1 MNAMTQH
8 TLTRDTSQNQ
18 GPLGKVLAALGMTG
32 EDPSITSRVGTDD
45 FTWIRYIF
53 GLVLV
58 YDAWTSLTW
67 IHKVAVSQ
75 ALGLPTS
82 APALHLLVIVLAFVK
97 IAIAAAILSGR
108 GVVPMSWAGIAYM
121 AFVWTVF
128 QHGGDFGKDGTD
140 PGVALPYIVM
150 FLFTIAVER
159 MRTNP
164 DVSENQMLTLARN
177 GFGLLWG
184 YDALMKFHPYFLNH
198 FADFLTSAQTAMAG
212 TWAAGYDHLFL
223 EITTAIGPHTAALV
237 IACTEALVAASLL
250 TGKGLR
256 VMAPVGALLAF
267 AIWSTAETFGA
278 PYTSGVASSPA
289 QLFGTASIYILAFG
303 YVVTLFNPL
312 ELLQKAEKD
321 PLANPA

>member
-1 MNAMTQH
+1 MNAVTHHPITPEATQ
-8 TLTRDTSQNQ
+8 TKA
-18 GPLGKVLAALGMTG
+18 PLSRILATLGMAG
-32 EDPSITSRVGTDD
+32 EDPTTVSRVGPDA
-45 FTWIRYIF
+45 FTWIRSIF

-67 IHKVAVSQ
+67 VHKVAVSH
-75 ALGLPTS
+75 ALGLATS
-82 APALHLLVIVLAFVK
+82 SPALHLFVIVLAFLK

-108 GVVPMSWAGIAYM
+108 GVIPMSWAGIGYM

-140 PGVALPYIVM
+140 PGVALPYMVM
-150 FLFTIAVER
+150 FLFTIGVER
-159 MRTNP
+159 MRTTPN
-164 DVSENQMLTLARN
+164 VSRNEMLTLARN

-198 FADFLTSAQTAMAG
+198 FADFLTQAQTAMAG

-223 EITTAIGPHTAALV
+223 QITTAIGPHTVALM

-250 TGKGLR
+250 SGKGLR
-256 VMAPVGALLAF
+256 IMAPVGALLAF

-278 PYTSGVASSPA
+278 PYTAGVASSPA
-289 QLFGTASIYILAFG
+289 QLFGTASIYVLAFG
-303 YVVTLFNPL
+303 YVMTLFNPL
-312 ELLQKAEKD
+312 DLLHRVA
-321 PLANPA
+321 PAAMARPA

>member
-1 MNAMTQH
+1 MNAVTKHSLAEGFGQ
-8 TLTRDTSQNQ
+8 RQ
-18 GPLGKVLAALGMTG
+18 GPFSRALAALGMTG
-32 EDPSITSRVGTDD
+32 EDASILSRVGPDA
-45 FTWIRYIF
+45 FNWVRYVF

-67 IHKVAVSQ
+67 VHKVAVSQ
-75 ALGLPTS
+75 AIGLPTS

-97 IAIAAAILSGR
+97 IAIAAAIVSGR
-108 GVVPMSWAGIAYM
+108 GVIPMSWAGIAYM

-140 PGVALPYIVM
+140 PGVALPYVVM

-164 DVSENQMLTLARN
+164 DVSRNQMLTLARSA
-177 GFGLLWG
+177 FGLLWA

-198 FADFLTSAQTAMAG
+198 FTDFLTAAQTAMAG
-212 TWAAGYDHLFL
+212 TWAAGYERLFL
-223 EITTAIGPHTAALV
+223 DITNAIGPHTVALL
-237 IACTEALVAASLL
+237 IAGTEALIAVSLL
-250 TGKGLR
+250 SGKGLR
-256 VMAPVGALLAF
+256 IMGPVGALLSL

-289 QLFGTASIYILAFG
+289 QLFGTASIYVLAFG
-303 YVVTLFNPL
+303 YVMTLFNPL
-312 ELLQKAEKD
+312 ELLHKD
-321 PLANPA
+321 AAPAVVNPA